1 MLILLLVLHIYYY
14 ITALMFLKEGAY
26 IIEVFPYKYYRES
39 YFQLAHQFGVHH
51 RWIQNLEPVS
61 SSTSRKYWTS
71 RYSMDVHL
79 LRSISQEACMAD
91 ITCRSFARSR
101 DIDMPDSHI
110 HLVLQTMREIEF
122 QPNQK
127 QGFS

>member
-1 MLILLLVLHIYYY
+1 
-14 ITALMFLKEGAY
+14 MFLKKGAH

-39 YFQLAHQFGVHH
+39 YFQLAHQFGIHH
-51 RWIQNLEPVS
+51 RWIQNPDPVP
-61 SSTSRKYWTS
+61 SSTYWKKKKKYWGA
-71 RYSMDVHL
+71 RYSMDVQL

-110 HLVLQTMREIEF
+110 HVVLQTMREIEF
-122 QPNQK
+122 NHGNSQSQMMMM

>member
-1 MLILLLVLHIYYY
+1 
-14 ITALMFLKEGAY
+14 MFLKKGAH

-39 YFQLAHQFGVHH
+39 YFQLAHQFGIHH
-51 RWIQNLEPVS
+51 RWIQNPDPVP
-61 SSTSRKYWTS
+61 SSTYWKKKKYWGA
-71 RYSMDVHL
+71 RYSMDVQL

-110 HLVLQTMREIEF
+110 HVVLQTMREIEF
-122 QPNQK
+122 NLGNSQSQMMMM